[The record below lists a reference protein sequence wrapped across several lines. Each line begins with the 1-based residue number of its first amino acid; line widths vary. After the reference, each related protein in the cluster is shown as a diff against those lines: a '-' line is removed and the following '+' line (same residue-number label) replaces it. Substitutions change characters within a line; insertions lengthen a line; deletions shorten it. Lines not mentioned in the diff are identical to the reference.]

1 MRLLSLFGLDARLR
15 RLRIAAGE
23 GALAAEDRVQL
34 LRLAWEEEKQRLQ
47 LMLVL
52 IIAVIGLTTV
62 AVALLSVAVVVHF
75 WETPHRVAAAW
86 LVAAVWIALW
96 AVAAVALMSTLR
108 NSSEAFGPARR
119 EFERDWEWA
128 QDRFG
133 LGDEPDAPPRE
144 SRPRSR
150 EELLE
155 RIARQ
160 RERIA
165 TLQARAVEQGRCA
178 EPAARR
184 ICQRRRDADRAR
196 ASDRDRR
203 GDGRCR
209 CSARPAPPAA
219 LGGRRRPG
227 AVADALIRQKAQ
239 ALRLRSACAAWRT
252 SAGPR

>member
-1 MRLLSLFGLDARLR
+1 MRLLSLFGLESRLR

-23 GALAAEDRVQL
+23 GTLAAEDRVQL

-52 IIAVIGLTTV
+52 VIAVVGLTTV

-75 WETPHRVAAAW
+75 WETPNRVAAAW
-86 LVAAVWIALW
+86 AVAAVWIALW
-96 AVAAVALMSTLR
+96 LIAAVALMRVLR
-108 NSSEAFGPARR
+108 KASDAFVPARR
-119 EFERDWEWA
+119 ELERDWEWV

-144 SRPRSR
+144 PRPRSR

-165 TLQARAVEQGRCA
+165 TLQG
-178 EPAARR
+178 AASKK
-184 ICQRRRDADRAR
+184 ADT
-196 ASDRDRR
+196 
-203 GDGRCR
+203 
-209 CSARPAPPAA
+209 PPADETPSAAA
-219 LGGRRRPG
+219 LRIAREHPVATGVVTAA
-227 AVADALIRQKAQ
+227 AVAVL
-239 ALRLRSACAAWRT
+239 
-252 SAGPR
+252 GPRRLLRWAAVVVPVLWRMR

>member
-108 NSSEAFGPARR
+108 KSSEAFGPARR
-119 EFERDWEWA
+119 EIERDWEWV

-165 TLQARAVEQGRCA
+165 TLQGA
-178 EPAARR
+178 PSSK
-184 ICQRRRDADRAR
+184 AD
-196 ASDRDRR
+196 
-203 GDGRCR
+203 
-209 CSARPAPPAA
+209 APPPPDESASAA
-219 LGGRRRPG
+219 AMRIAREHPIATGVVTA
-227 AVADALIRQKAQ
+227 AVVAVL
-239 ALRLRSACAAWRT
+239 
-252 SAGPR
+252 GPRRLLRWAAVVVPVLWRMR

>member
-1 MRLLSLFGLDARLR
+1 MRLLSLFGLESRLR

-52 IIAVIGLTTV
+52 VIAVIGLTTV

-75 WETPHRVAAAW
+75 WETPNRVPAAW
-86 LVAAVWIALW
+86 AVAAVWIALW
-96 AVAAVALMSTLR
+96 LVAAVALMRSLQKT
-108 NSSEAFGPARR
+108 SDSFVPARR
-119 EFERDWEWA
+119 EFERDWEWV

-133 LGDEPDAPPRE
+133 LGDEAEAPPRE
-144 SRPRSR
+144 PSPRTR

-165 TLQARAVEQGRCA
+165 TLQGA
-178 EPAARR
+178 PSKK
-184 ICQRRRDADRAR
+184 AD
-196 ASDRDRR
+196 
-203 GDGRCR
+203 
-209 CSARPAPPAA
+209 APPADESPSAAA
-219 LGGRRRPG
+219 LRIAREHPVATGIVAAT
-227 AVADALIRQKAQ
+227 AVAVL
-239 ALRLRSACAAWRT
+239 
-252 SAGPR
+252 GPRRLLRWAAVVVPVLWRMR